1 MYPNL
6 LDQNKNSPQVLADLT
21 GGWKI
26 ISDVSIS
33 QNELVAMLCD
43 ADSAE
48 KHAKIQTLREWT
60 PLEDLVRWP
69 YVDTEM
75 LMRT

>member
-1 MYPNL
+1 MMRPKPHEK
-6 LDQNKNSPQVLADLT
+6 QEGPQVLADLT

-43 ADSAE
+43 GDSAE
-48 KHAKIQTLREWT
+48 KHAKIQNLREWT
-60 PLEDLVRWP
+60 PLENLVRWP

-75 LMRT
+75 LVRS